1 MEDKRVRK
9 TKKYLK
15 DTLIMLL
22 DKESFEQITVTQL
35 CENADVSR
43 ITFYSHYADKYD
55 LLEDIF
61 QDMIKIGTEDYM
73 KREAEHNKDNN
84 IVTGFC
90 NVMDCILD
98 LFYGNY
104 NFFKHTDPNSNPYL
118 AFSFYNHVLDT
129 VAHHTN
135 KEAARHR
142 LKYSTGQIT
151 GFLCYGLLG
160 FINES
165 RSETYDMKKVKQDSH
180 KILVELLQSGIL
192 F

>member
-1 MEDKRVRK
+1 MEDKRIRK
-9 TKKYLK
+9 TKKNLK
-15 DTLIMLL
+15 DTLISLL
-22 DKESFEQITVTQL
+22 NEESFEQITVTQL
-35 CENADVSR
+35 CENADISR

-61 QDMIKIGTEDYM
+61 HDMIVLGTDGYLQ
-73 KREAEHNKDNN
+73 REERLNKDGN
-84 IVTGFC
+84 IVKGFT
-90 NVMDCILD
+90 NVMDSILD
-98 LFYGNY
+98 LFYTHY
-104 NFFKHTDPNSNPYL
+104 DFFKHTDPNRNPYL

-135 KEAARHR
+135 KESSRHQ

-165 RSETYDMKKVKQDSH
+165 RSETYDIEKVKQDSH
-180 KILVELLQSGIL
+180 KLLVDLLQSGIL

>member
-1 MEDKRVRK
+1 MEDKRIKK

-15 DTLIMLL
+15 DTLIRLL
-22 DKESFEQITVTQL
+22 DEEPFEQITVTKL
-35 CENADVSR
+35 CERADISR

-61 QDMIKIGTEDYM
+61 QDMITIGTEDYLR
-73 KREAEHNKDNN
+73 REEKYNKDAN
-84 IVTGFC
+84 IVTGFS
-90 NVMDCILD
+90 NVMDSILN
-98 LFYGNY
+98 LFYGHY
-104 NFFKHTDPNSNPYL
+104 DFFRHTDPNRNPYL

-135 KEAARHR
+135 KEGSRHPM
-142 LKYSTGQIT
+142 KYSTGQIT

-165 RSETYDMKKVKQDSH
+165 RSETYDMEKVKQDSH
-180 KILVELLQSGIL
+180 RLLVDMLQSGIL

>member
-1 MEDKRVRK
+1 MEDKRIRK

-15 DTLIMLL
+15 DTLVRLL
-22 DKESFEQITVTQL
+22 DDESFEQITVTQL
-35 CENADVSR
+35 CESADVSR

-55 LLEDIF
+55 LLDDIF
-61 QDMIKIGTEDYM
+61 HDMIVIGTEDYTA
-73 KREAEHNKDNN
+73 REEQNNKDGN
-84 IVTGFC
+84 IVQGFS

-98 LFYGNY
+98 LYYGHY
-104 NFFKHTDPNSNPYL
+104 DFFRHTDPNHNPYL

-135 KEAARHR
+135 KESTKHH
-142 LKYSTGQIT
+142 LKYSAGQIT

-165 RSETYDMKKVKQDSH
+165 RSETYDMEKVKRDSH
-180 KILVELLQSGIL
+180 QLLIDLLKSGIL